1 MSKHDDEKTLP
12 ELEEFANQVG
22 HFMEYW
28 GFKKVHGQIWC
39 HIYLSDH
46 PLDAAELMHRLQI
59 SKALVSISL
68 KELLDFGVLEEVGK
82 SPRGTRLYKARED
95 LGATILDT
103 LRRRERKM
111 MARILAA
118 YSLLEK
124 LDQDELSEHGIERQ
138 KVALLGALIRLVDQ
152 GLDQIIK
159 KQNGSIFDLMNIL
172 SKNLFQVSPASP
184 RSPPPSPP
192 A

>member
-1 MSKHDDEKTLP
+1 MMKKDEKKTLP

-22 HFMEYW
+22 SFMEYW

-39 HIYLSDH
+39 HIYLSDM
-46 PLDAAELMHRLQI
+46 PLDASELMRRLGI

-68 KELLDFGVLEEVGK
+68 KELLDFEVIEEVGK
-82 SPRGTRLYKARED
+82 SERGTRLYKARED

-118 YSLLEK
+118 FSLLEK
-124 LDQDELSEHGIERQ
+124 LDVGELQVNGIEQ
-138 KVALLGALIRLVDQ
+138 KRLHVLGLLIRMVDLS
-152 GLDQIIK
+152 LDQMIR
-159 KQNGSIFDLMNIL
+159 KQGGSLFDIFNVLQKPN
-172 SKNLFQVSPASP
+172 FA
-184 RSPPPSPP
+184 PPSEETSRPHN
-192 A
+192 